1 MFKNLIR
8 LALGLLLLA
17 GPASMSAQAG
27 DPMAQPLPLMVNPV
41 TGESYV
47 RSGKLPN
54 GLSYYILHNAE
65 PKGRANFYIAQKV
78 GSTLENP
85 QQLGLAHFVG
95 NDGQPVSRCTGHCR

>member
-27 DPMAQPLPLMVNPV
+27 DPMAQPLPLMENPV

-47 RSGKLPN
+47 RFCL
-54 GLSYYILHNAE
+54 L
-65 PKGRANFYIAQKV
+65 F
-78 GSTLENP
+78 
-85 QQLGLAHFVG
+85 F
-95 NDGQPVSRCTGHCR
+95 